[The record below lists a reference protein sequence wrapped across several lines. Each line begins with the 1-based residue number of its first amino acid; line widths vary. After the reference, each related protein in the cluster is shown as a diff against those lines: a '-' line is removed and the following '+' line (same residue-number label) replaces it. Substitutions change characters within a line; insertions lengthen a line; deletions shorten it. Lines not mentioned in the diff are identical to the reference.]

1 MPKGLEGRHRPC
13 FLFGECLDMKAFIT
27 GIVAAIAIAVIAGL
41 ALSRLPHDAGSA
53 HQSPTS
59 NVRL

>member
-1 MPKGLEGRHRPC
+1 
-13 FLFGECLDMKAFIT
+13 MKAFVT
-27 GIVAAIAIAVIAGL
+27 GVVAALVIAIVAGL
-41 ALSRLPHDAGSA
+41 ALSRLPMDAGSV

>member
-1 MPKGLEGRHRPC
+1 
-13 FLFGECLDMKAFIT
+13 MKAFVT
-27 GIVAAIAIAVIAGL
+27 GIVAAIVIAVIAAF

>member
-1 MPKGLEGRHRPC
+1 MPDRRESRRRLC
-13 FLFGECLDMKAFIT
+13 FDFGECFDMKAFVT
-27 GIVAAIAIAVIAGL
+27 GVVAAIVIAIIAGL